1 MANVSRA
8 MDTVIPMTHKML
20 GVIAAFLM
28 LTGCVYH
35 RMGAHEM
42 IDDIDKIHSRSSAYI
57 NILWYNGSDED
68 YDYFGYVY
76 GMLLGKNYK
85 VPVGQFTLDHI
96 PYTEDR
102 TEFVPIRAIE
112 GLWSASRKHDGT
124 WIEDKNG
131 VIIEV
136 ES

>member
-1 MANVSRA
+1 
-8 MDTVIPMTHKML
+8 MDIAIPITHRLL

-35 RMGAHEM
+35 RMDAHEM
-42 IDDIDKIHSRSSAYI
+42 IDDIDKIHSGSNAYI

-85 VPVGQFTLDHI
+85 VSIGQFTLDRI
-96 PYTEDR
+96 PHTEDS
-102 TEFVPIRAIE
+102 TEFVPIHAIE
-112 GLWSASRKHDGT
+112 GLWSASRKHDEV

-131 VIIEV
+131 VTIEV
-136 ES
+136 KQ